1 MLPTITKKLRHFFIP
16 HEGNNFEPHLFRYGT
31 IAAVLGVS
39 VFIFAIVVFGR
50 LYVDTSGLRATVIS
64 SVVADLANTER
75 AKESLPLLAYNTT
88 LEAAAQ
94 MKANDMSSKNYFAH
108 TSPEGITPWF
118 WFGKAGYLF
127 YFAGE
132 NLAVDF
138 DDSDAVTRAW
148 MNSPTHKANILN
160 GKFTEIGVATA
171 EGTHK
176 GHHTTYVVQMFG
188 TPAIVA
194 PIKSI
199 APTPKTVQPVS
210 PVVPASSAPIRRVAL
225 APSVKGAETEQ
236 PTAPVAV
243 SPNAVEN
250 QDFISVEARDPALV
264 LAAPDVPTPA
274 LKEGLTPSVFD
285 RMIIDPGTLMTIVYV
300 ILSTII
306 VVGILFRITIEYCR
320 HHMKHVLLG
329 VLSLVFM
336 VTLYTTYHF
345 FFPSLQVMIQ

>member
-1 MLPTITKKLRHFFIP
+1 MLSKVTTKLRHFFVP

-39 VFIFAIVVFGR
+39 VFIFAVVVFGR
-50 LYVDTSGLRATVIS
+50 LYVDMSGLRATVIS
-64 SVVADLANTER
+64 SVVADRANTER

-94 MKANDMSSKNYFAH
+94 MKANDMSLKNYFAH
-108 TSPEGITPWF
+108 TSPEGMTPWF

-148 MNSPTHKANILN
+148 MKSPTHKANILN

-176 GHHTTYVVQMFG
+176 GHKTTYVVQMFG

-194 PIKSI
+194 PVKAIT
-199 APTPKTVQPVS
+199 PTPKTVQPVS

-225 APSVKGAETEQ
+225 APDVKGAEIEQ
-236 PTAPVAV
+236 PITPVATAPAI
-243 SPNAVEN
+243 EN
-250 QDFISVEARDPALV
+250 QDFISVQASDPALV
-264 LAAPDVPTPA
+264 LAAPEVPVEA
-274 LKEGLTPSVFD
+274 RDNGLTPSVLD
-285 RMIIDPGTLMTIVYV
+285 RMIIDPGTLMTIVYI
-300 ILSTII
+300 ILATI
-306 VVGILFRITIEYCR
+306 VAVGILFRITIEYRR
-320 HHMKHVLLG
+320 HHIKHVLLG
-329 VLSLVFM
+329 VFSLVFM
-336 VTLYTTYHF
+336 ITLYTTYHF